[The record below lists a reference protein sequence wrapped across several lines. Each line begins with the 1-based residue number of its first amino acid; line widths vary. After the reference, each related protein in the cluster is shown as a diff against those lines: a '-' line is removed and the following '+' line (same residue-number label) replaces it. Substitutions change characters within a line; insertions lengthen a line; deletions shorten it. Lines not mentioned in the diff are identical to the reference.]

1 MPGMFKVH
9 NALWFVH
16 LEYLDY
22 ESLGMVPVAQVML
35 GWVFPSA
42 FLVLL
47 RIHLGLC
54 SVTKIK
60 SQ

>member
-1 MPGMFKVH
+1 MPGMFEVH

-35 GWVFPSA
+35 GWVFGIPSA
-42 FLVLL
+42 P
-47 RIHLGLC
+47 RNSPGSMKCHKN
-54 SVTKIK
+54 KISIK
-60 SQ
+60 